1 MVWFWYLGV
10 SYQAY
15 VVDKNHTDVHL
26 NFCSY
31 FEVFQST
38 FVEILNCKAT
48 VLTIVSRLPQET
60 VQINKNVYR
69 STKLLGVLAQWIWK
83 VKERSSY
90 PETGLQG
97 TSIPNSPLALPY
109 LKWCANYVNV
119 CDINK
124 CTSIF
129 KIYCLVF

>member
-38 FVEILNCKAT
+38 FVEILNCEAT

-60 VQINKNVYR
+60 ANKQECLQINKTTQCFGTVNLKGKR
-69 STKLLGVLAQWIWK
+69 EKFLSRNWF
-83 VKERSSY
+83 
-90 PETGLQG
+90 TGYLYSQF
-97 TSIPNSPLALPY
+97 SPGSP
-109 LKWCANYVNV
+109 
-119 CDINK
+119 
-124 CTSIF
+124 IF
-129 KIYCLVF
+129 KNGKILMMCQLCECLWHKQMYIYI